1 MATLNVGAGQTYATL
16 SAAVGAS
23 RDGDVIAVQAGTYV
37 NDFATISKDITV
49 VGVGGM
55 ANFVATVAPPN
66 GKGILVTQGDVT
78 IQNVSFSGVAVSDGN
93 GAGIR
98 YEGGNLVV
106 IDSYFHD
113 NQMNLL
119 ANAVPDGTIRIV
131 GSEFDA
137 TRSSDALNHNLY
149 VGSIGSL
156 VIDNSYFH
164 DANDGHQIKSRA
176 QSTTI
181 TNSRIY
187 DGSGDGSYTI
197 DLPNGGIGVIRDNV
211 IQQGASSDNPLVIAY
226 GEEGGVYAGSSLL
239 IEGNVVVNDLSGSS
253 ARLLYNATPTVST
266 VSNNEVF
273 GLTAGQMVV
282 GSASVTGTTF
292 LSTHPTLDTSSGGGS
307 GDGGGGGGG
316 GDDGG
321 PVAVGAVTG
330 LSQDTG
336 TPGDFIT
343 SVASQTV
350 SGTYTGTLETGDVI
364 QVSANGSTWV
374 GATAGADTWTA
385 DVTLLPGEHTL
396 SVRTLDDAG
405 NIVNGAGH
413 VYDLQNSGGGSGDT
427 GTAGPDMLVG
437 TAGAD
442 TMAGLAG
449 NDEYIVNHAGDV
461 VIESSRQGT
470 DTVLSSVSYRLAGG
484 QSIENLTLTGD
495 ENING
500 TGNSLNNVLQ
510 GTSGNN
516 VLRGSGGNDTLSGDL
531 GNDVLVGGFG
541 RDIETGGAGA
551 DRFDF
556 NAFNESGTTS
566 ATRDQIVGF
575 EQGIDTIDF
584 STIDAN
590 TASWGNQTF
599 TFIGDIAFHGVAGEL
614 RQQAVDANT
623 IVSGDINGDAVAD
636 FQIQLNGAFTLTPN
650 DFIL

>member
-1 MATLNVGAGQTYATL
+1 MATLNVGAGQTYASL

-37 NDFATISKDITV
+37 NDFATISKDITI

-78 IQNVSFSGVAVSDGN
+78 IENLSFSGAAVADGN

-113 NQMNLL
+113 NQMGLL
-119 ANAVPDGTIRIV
+119 ANGDSDGTIRIV
-131 GSEFDA
+131 GSEFAA
-137 TRSSDALNHNLY
+137 TRNSDSLNHNLY
-149 VGSIGSL
+149 VGNIASL
-156 VIDNSYFH
+156 VIDDSYFH
-164 DANDGHQIKSRA
+164 DAYDGHQIKSRA

-187 DGSGDGSYTI
+187 DGAGEGSYSI
-197 DLPNGGIGVIRDNV
+197 DLPNGGAGVIRNNV
-211 IQQGASSDNPLVIAY
+211 IQQGPNSDNPSIIAY

-239 IEGNVVVNDLSGSS
+239 VEGNDVVNDMSSSG
-253 ARLLYNATPTVST
+253 ARLLYNATTITGTLSDNAVY
-266 VSNNEVF
+266 
-273 GLTAGQMVV
+273 GLTAGQIALGAATV
-282 GSASVTGTTF
+282 SGTTF
-292 LSTHPTLDTSSGGGS
+292 LSTHPTLDTSGPWLDTGS
-307 GDGGGGGGG
+307 GGGGGGG
-316 GDDGG
+316 GSA
-321 PVAVGAVTG
+321 AVGEVTG

-343 SVASQTV
+343 SVANQTV

-374 GATAGADTWTA
+374 GATAGAGTWTA

-396 SVRTLDDAG
+396 SVRTVDDAG
-405 NIVNGAGH
+405 NIVNGTSHA
-413 VYDLQNSGGGSGDT
+413 YDLENSSGGSGDS
-427 GTAGPDMLVG
+427 GTAGADMLVG

-442 TMAGLAG
+442 TMVGLAG
-449 NDEYIVNHAGDV
+449 NDEYVVNHAGDV
-461 VIESSRQGT
+461 VIEANGQGT
-470 DTVLSSVSYRLAGG
+470 DTVLSSVSYRLARG
-484 QSIENLTLTGD
+484 QSVENLTLTGD
-495 ENING
+495 GNING
-500 TGNSLNNVLQ
+500 TGNSSNNVLQ
-510 GTSGNN
+510 GTTGNN
-516 VLRGSGGNDTLSGDL
+516 VLRGSGGDDTLSGDL

-541 RDIETGGAGA
+541 RDIEIGGAGA

-556 NAFNESGTTS
+556 NAFKESGTTA

-575 EQGIDTIDF
+575 VQGTDTIDF

-590 TASWGNQTF
+590 TAAWGNQAF
-599 TFIGDIAFHGVAGEL
+599 TFIGAGDFHGVAGEL
-614 RQQAVDANT
+614 HQQAVDADT

-636 FQIQLNGAFTLTPN
+636 FQIQLNGAITLTPS